1 MNLITNQ
8 SFKDIVKRLNLD
20 KPICFYDT
28 ETTGLDVSKD
38 RIISIAV
45 TKIMPDG
52 TSTSKSSLINPLIP
66 ISKEST
72 EIHGYTNEML
82 VDKPK
87 FNQIAKSL
95 FEFMKDC
102 YIAGFNNN
110 FFDNAILQEEFARCG
125 IEYPDYSQVS
135 VDVCSIFKF
144 FEKRDLTSALKFYCN
159 KEMENAHDAQA
170 DVNATV
176 DVFFAQLEKYD
187 ELKDKSIVE
196 ISKFGKNENW
206 VDWQG
211 RIIKD
216 ADGDYAWNI
225 GKARGK
231 KIKNE
236 MGFGD
241 WVLVNDF
248 PESFKLLV
256 KRIKS
261 EIMNSKS

>member
-1 MNLITNQ
+1 MENEIIKNL
-8 SFKDIVKRLNLD
+8 KLE

-28 ETTGLDVSKD
+28 ETTGLDVGKD
-38 RIISIAV
+38 RLISIAV

-52 TSTSKSSLINPLIP
+52 TRESKSSLINPLIP

-82 VDKPK
+82 VNKPK
-87 FNQIAKSL
+87 FSQIAKSL
-95 FEFMKDC
+95 YEFMKDC
-102 YIAGFNNN
+102 YLVGYNSN
-110 FFDNAILQEEFARCG
+110 FFDCPMLQEEFMRCG
-125 IEYPDYSQVS
+125 IDFPTYDQISL
-135 VDVCSIFKF
+135 DACAIFKH

-187 ELKDKSIVE
+187 ELKGKSIEE
-196 ISKFGKNENW
+196 ISKVGKNENW

-211 RIIKD
+211 RIVKD

-248 PESFKLLV
+248 PESFKSLV
-256 KRIKS
+256 KRIKA
-261 EIMNSKS
+261 EIMNN